1 MQRLAGDTA
10 AARITA
16 KQACNILEDLY
27 RDEPDRATFAAHLSE
42 AYALMGQKDLAL
54 KIAERP
60 IMLYPRSKDAMRG
73 PAFEENLAL
82 IQAIVGDNS
91 RAISA
96 LAQLLQTPYDGWLY
110 DLCITQPLLSLDP
123 LWDPLRADR
132 AFQKICEEK
141 RP

>member
-1 MQRLAGDTA
+1 
-10 AARITA
+10 
-16 KQACNILEDLY
+16 
-27 RDEPDRATFAAHLSE
+27 
-42 AYALMGQKDLAL
+42 LAL

-60 IMLYPRSKDAMRG
+60 IMLYPRTRDAMRG

-82 IQAIVGDNS
+82 IQTIVGDNS

-96 LAQLLQTPYDGWLY
+96 LAQLLQTPYESWLY

-123 LWDPLRADR
+123 LWDPLRGDR